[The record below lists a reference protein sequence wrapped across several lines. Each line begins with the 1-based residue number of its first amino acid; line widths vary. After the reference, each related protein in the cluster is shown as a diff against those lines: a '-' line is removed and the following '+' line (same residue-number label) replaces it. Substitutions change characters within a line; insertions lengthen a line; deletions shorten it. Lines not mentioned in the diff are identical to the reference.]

1 MFVVSPLV
9 GLSVSPPIK
18 KWIGQAQADALG
30 GDAVITTHFLPS
42 VADGLILLS
51 QTKPKVLSWLDGVE
65 DKAPYLVLM
74 STGIQLAKMIAE
86 NHMRPN
92 PELNASGRTMMAI
105 RAQQMAA
112 EIHAQAEAMG
122 IPTEVPIPESE
133 AA

>member
-1 MFVVSPLV
+1 
-9 GLSVSPPIK
+9 
-18 KWIGQAQADALG
+18 
-30 GDAVITTHFLPS
+30 
-42 VADGLILLS
+42 
-51 QTKPKVLSWLDGVE
+51 VLSWLDGVE

-122 IPTEVPIPESE
+122 IPTEVPIPEPE